1 MEWLWWVGAA
11 LLLGLI
17 EITTLDFVFIMFAG
31 GALAAGAVDAA
42 GQPLW
47 VQVVVFA
54 VVATVLLLT
63 LRPPLKRYLSRGG
76 AETLT
81 NAEAHIGR
89 TASVVEEVT
98 QASGLVKLM
107 GEVWTARAAE
117 GSPPLPVGSTVQVV
131 RIDGATAVVAPT
143 SADRSA

>member
-31 GALAAGAVDAA
+31 GALAAAGANAA

-47 VQVVVFA
+47 VQVIVFT
-54 VVATVLLLT
+54 VVATILLVT
-63 LRPPLKRYLSRGG
+63 VRPPLKRYLSRGG
-76 AETLT
+76 PETLT
-81 NAEAHIGR
+81 NAEAHVGR

-98 QASGLVKLM
+98 DMTGLVKLM

-117 GSPPLPVGSTVQVV
+117 GSPPLAEGSTVQVV
-131 RIDGATAVVAPT
+131 RIDGATAVVAPKPVDH
-143 SADRSA
+143 SA

>member
-31 GALAAGAVDAA
+31 GALAAAGANGA
-42 GQPLW
+42 GAPLW

-54 VVATVLLLT
+54 VVSTVLLLT
-63 LRPPLKRYLSRGG
+63 LRPPLKRYLSKGG
-76 AETLT
+76 PDTLT
-81 NAEAHIGR
+81 NAEAHVGR
-89 TASVVEEVT
+89 LASVVEEVT
-98 QASGLVKLM
+98 QVSGLVKLT

-117 GSPPLPVGSTVQVV
+117 GSPPLPEGATVQVV
-131 RIDGATAVVAPT
+131 RIDGAIAVVGPKA
-143 SADRSA
+143 ADRPA

>member
-31 GALAAGAVDAA
+31 GALAAAGANAA

-47 VQVVVFA
+47 VQVVAFTVTS
-54 VVATVLLLT
+54 TVLLLT
-63 LRPPLKRYLSRGG
+63 VRPPLKRMLSQGG
-76 AETLT
+76 PETLT
-81 NAEAHIGR
+81 NAEAHVGR

-98 QASGLVKLM
+98 EVSGLVKLM

-117 GSPPLPVGSTVQVV
+117 GSPPLAEGSTVQVV
-131 RIDGATAVVAPT
+131 RIDGATAVVAPK

>member
-11 LLLGLI
+11 LLLSLI

-31 GALAAGAVDAA
+31 GSLAAAGANGL

-54 VVATVLLLT
+54 VVSIVLLLT
-63 LRPPLKRYLSRGG
+63 VRPPLKRFLNKGG
-76 AETLT
+76 PDSLT

-89 TASVVEEVT
+89 SASVLEEVT
-98 QASGLVKLM
+98 ATTGLVKLM

-117 GSPPLPVGSTVQVV
+117 GSPPLPEGATVQVV
-131 RIDGATAVVAPT
+131 RIDGAIAVVGQKPAGQ
-143 SADRSA
+143 SA

>member
-31 GALAAGAVDAA
+31 GALAAAGAAGA

-47 VQVVVFA
+47 VQVIVFTVVS
-54 VVATVLLLT
+54 TVLLVT

-76 AETLT
+76 PETLT
-81 NAEAHIGR
+81 NAEAHVGR

-98 QASGLVKLM
+98 DVGGMVKLM

-117 GSPPLPVGSTVQVV
+117 GSPPLAEGSTVQVV
-131 RIDGATAVVAPT
+131 RIDGATAVVAPK
-143 SADRSA
+143 SADQSA